1 MTMTAHAALPSPPD
15 PAEYHDP
22 LHPTYGF
29 HTTEWHETPRPPYG
43 QDWFSDEERCRREA
57 NAHAYRQHGTT
68 QNWLR
73 YLTLGYFVYDDCS
86 KFDALWMKYSSDPII
101 CHRMVWYNFLYHV
114 DRNLDISK
122 HLHAW
127 ATDVSQPY
135 LQRHS
140 PQHLAINTMEHSW
153 TDHIRGDHD
162 VMDIESTQWTMVGPR
177 RTSARSKSPPSVS
190 RNLPSNRPSINDI
203 LDHKDNSHTIGK
215 TKPIDTNP
223 NHEYPNPNSPNKAS
237 YGGHSTPDN
246 WNSRHNTPNNQ
257 SKTQEEDSTG
267 KQSALQPYLNVP
279 TNDGTYRVTFRWTP
293 PGDFQTY
300 GEHSSA
306 WLAEVHTLMTDL
318 FTDEDCSFYR
328 WESIDLTLS
337 HVISELSPGELR
349 EFLSP
354 KVTFIESTTQII
366 FGARICFAA
375 NTPGQWKNKERTK
388 MALKDNQ
395 VTLKIS
401 NSSTLSGKMVTA
413 GYILLKAA
421 RTTHRTRFLQSL
433 RMQLPPETPFFDI
446 LQFQRTPTE
455 QKINHLVVQCGENHV
470 SPLSKALSEVMTGH
484 NSSLYLSRL
493 ALAKLSSD
501 QISSYFEMQDKYS
514 KSLKSLPLFPT
525 LTNLDKP
532 RKEYFADGSVVE
544 RSARD
549 WAASIF
555 KGQSDM
561 SARCEVVNGGF
572 DQKAYLLVPTQ
583 QFSVAQ
589 EHLRHYRL
597 RINPIGRREARF
609 RDSLPGLPSVIHI
622 DTSTQQNLDFL
633 ARLSASEVWERAPP
647 GVRQA
652 TQKPNVEDNRI
663 RQDNDTFLPPAMSQ
677 PSLKVG
683 NTKRKQALSLS
694 SLGKGDARQNQSHS
708 SDNGHDDQTT
718 STKSASQS
726 MVTPSVLSN
735 TTSRKLQELE
745 SLFRN
750 QQTAIET
757 NATLSKQM
765 DTSLQQTIT
774 TLQDNSDKLLLTMER
789 QQDTHVQLVEL
800 STRVSRMTDVM
811 DRMASQIEALTT
823 LTMSNQTAQIL
834 RDQGGDGTR
843 RRPITEMS
851 DQEVK
856 PVDGRS
862 GIAAVQLDL
871 TQGLVKHSHISEPNS
886 AQDQVPSPTKKKSR
900 KLRLEPSSLTLHS
913 DLEEMS
919 LGTDDGENVHIMPRM
934 EFQSQQAAP
943 HSEPAHTD
951 MLSLEESD
959 NSKNSKVPVEDR
971 LTEQISIHL
980 QRAHSQQLI
989 GGSLLDDS
997 LDDFSTT
1004 PDALPNL
1011 DTQYNSN
1018 SDPEG
1023 GEFS

>member
-1 MTMTAHAALPSPPD
+1 MTMTAQAALPSPPD
-15 PAEYHDP
+15 PADYHDP
-22 LHPTYGF
+22 HHPTYGF
-29 HTTEWHETPRPPYG
+29 HTEEWHERPQPTDG
-43 QDWFSDEERCRREA
+43 SEWFKVEERYRREA
-57 NAHAYRQHGTT
+57 NAHAYRQHGTP

-73 YLTLGYFVYDDCS
+73 YLTLGYFIYDDCS
-86 KFDALWMKYSSDPII
+86 KFDALWMKYSTDPII

-114 DRNLDISK
+114 DRKFDIPPA
-122 HLHAW
+122 LHAW
-127 ATDVSQPY
+127 ATDVTQPY
-135 LQRHS
+135 LQRHA
-140 PQHLAINTMEHSW
+140 PQYLAINTIEHSW

-162 VMDIESTQWTMVGPR
+162 VMDIDSTQWTTVGPR
-177 RTSARSKSPPSVS
+177 RASTRSKSPPSEPRHFS
-190 RNLPSNRPSINDI
+190 SNNPSINDR
-203 LDHKDNSHTIGK
+203 LDHKDKHHSLGK
-215 TKPIDTNP
+215 SNLTDTNS
-223 NHEYPNPNSPNKAS
+223 NPDSPHQNAPNKAS
-237 YGGHSTPDN
+237 YGGYRPINT
-246 WNSRHNTPNNQ
+246 WNSLHNLPNNQ
-257 SKTQEEDSTG
+257 PKTQEEDSTG

-293 PGDFQTY
+293 SGDFQNY
-300 GEHSSA
+300 GEHSSS
-306 WLAEVHTLMTDL
+306 WLSEVHTLMSDL

-366 FGARICFAA
+366 FGARICFAS

-395 VTLKIS
+395 VTLKFS
-401 NSSTLSGKMVTA
+401 NSSTMSGKMVTA

-514 KSLKSLPLFPT
+514 KSLKSLPLSPT

-532 RKEYFADGSVVE
+532 RKEYFEDGSVVE
-544 RSARD
+544 RSTRE
-549 WAASIF
+549 WATSIF

-572 DQKAYLLVPTQ
+572 DQKAYLLVPSQ

-589 EHLRHYRL
+589 EHLRKYRL

-652 TQKPNVEDNRI
+652 TQQSNEEANSI
-663 RQDNDTFLPPAMSQ
+663 RPEKDTFLPTRMSQ
-677 PSLKVG
+677 SSLKAGNKKGTQAMRMATLGEGEVG
-683 NTKRKQALSLS
+683 QK
-694 SLGKGDARQNQSHS
+694 QSHS
-708 SDNGHDDQTT
+708 YDNGHDDQTT

-726 MVTPSVLSN
+726 LVTPSLLSTN
-735 TTSRKLQELE
+735 TSRKLQELE
-745 SLFRN
+745 SLFRH

-757 NATLSKQM
+757 NAKLSKQM
-765 DTSLQQTIT
+765 DASLQQTMT
-774 TLQDNSDKLLLTMER
+774 TLHDNSDKLLLTMER
-789 QQDTHVQLVEL
+789 QQDTHVQLL
-800 STRVSRMTDVM
+800 
-811 DRMASQIEALTT
+811 
-823 LTMSNQTAQIL
+823 
-834 RDQGGDGTR
+834 
-843 RRPITEMS
+843 
-851 DQEVK
+851 
-856 PVDGRS
+856 
-862 GIAAVQLDL
+862 
-871 TQGLVKHSHISEPNS
+871 NS
-886 AQDQVPSPTKKKSR
+886 A
-900 KLRLEPSSLTLHS
+900 LEFL
-913 DLEEMS
+913 
-919 LGTDDGENVHIMPRM
+919 V
-934 EFQSQQAAP
+934 
-943 HSEPAHTD
+943 
-951 MLSLEESD
+951 
-959 NSKNSKVPVEDR
+959 
-971 LTEQISIHL
+971 
-980 QRAHSQQLI
+980 
-989 GGSLLDDS
+989 
-997 LDDFSTT
+997 
-1004 PDALPNL
+1004 
-1011 DTQYNSN
+1011 
-1018 SDPEG
+1018 
-1023 GEFS
+1023 